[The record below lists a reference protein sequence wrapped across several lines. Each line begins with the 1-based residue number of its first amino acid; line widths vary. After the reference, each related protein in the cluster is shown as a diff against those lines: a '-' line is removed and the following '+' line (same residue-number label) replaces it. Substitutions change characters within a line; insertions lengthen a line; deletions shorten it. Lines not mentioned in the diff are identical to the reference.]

1 MKCLYPIADYPV
13 YRFSMPVVDSSMYLI
28 PAENSCLVVD
38 PCVSEEAEAL
48 LRERK
53 IQDCLILLSHEHYD
67 HISGVN
73 RLRELLSCRVVC
85 SEACSQSIMD
95 PKKNCSAYASALAIG
110 KSEQEQ
116 EIFAQITDM
125 AYTCNADQTYSVQT
139 EIQWEGLT
147 LILRETPGHSPGSQ
161 VIEIEKHWYF
171 TGDSLIPGVNVIT
184 RLPGG
189 NKKAYAE
196 ITRPYLE
203 QITPGSILFPGH
215 REESVFS
222 GQLEW

>member
-13 YRFSMPVVDSSMYLI
+13 YRFSMPVIDSSMYLI

-85 SEACSQSIMD
+85 SEACSQSI
-95 PKKNCSAYASALAIG
+95 L
-110 KSEQEQ
+110 
-116 EIFAQITDM
+116 
-125 AYTCNADQTYSVQT
+125 
-139 EIQWEGLT
+139 
-147 LILRETPGHSPGSQ
+147 
-161 VIEIEKHWYF
+161 
-171 TGDSLIPGVNVIT
+171 SLIHI
-184 RLPGG
+184 
-189 NKKAYAE
+189 
-196 ITRPYLE
+196 
-203 QITPGSILFPGH
+203 
-215 REESVFS
+215 
-222 GQLEW
+222 